1 MKKLNFFIMLSAILL
16 TACGSN
22 SNNEEQKLSAGIR
35 MENMDTTAIP
45 GNDFYQYACGGWMK
59 LNPIPAEYSRYGSFD
74 KLAEDNQKRLQAIF
88 DEVVS
93 KRKELGYGSDAQ
105 KIADFYMVAMDS
117 VRLNNEGFSPIVED
131 LKKVDNI
138 NNASNIA
145 AFMGEMSN
153 VDIFFG
159 MYVDADI
166 KNAKKNLLQTYQ
178 SGIGM
183 GQRDYYLDTT
193 ETITNIRN
201 EYVKHIQKMFEMVGI
216 DTEEAAKNAEVVMNI
231 ETRLAKSHFTQVE
244 LRDPEG
250 NYNKYT
256 YEELLKEYPD
266 FDWNTLFSTMNVKVK
281 EISISQP
288 NAVKEAIAI
297 INDTPIDQIKTYI
310 KWHLI
315 NSASSYL
322 SDDFSAQNFAFF
334 GKIMSGSEE
343 QSPRWKRAVN
353 VVNGSL
359 GMAVGKI
366 YCDKYFHEDAKI
378 RMEKLV
384 ANLLKAY
391 SERINNLDWMSEETK
406 AKAQEKIGTFYVKVG
421 YPNKWIDYSP
431 LEIRKE
437 DSYWSIV
444 KKASKFEVNF
454 MMDKLN
460 RPVDKDEWYMTPQ
473 TVNAYYN
480 PTTNEICFPAGILQY
495 PFFDME
501 ADDAFNYGAIGV
513 VIAHEVTHGFDD
525 QGSQFDKDGNL
536 INWWTDAD
544 KENFKQRTK
553 VMEEYFNGIEV
564 APGLFANGAFTLG
577 ENIADHGGLQ
587 VSFHAFKNA
596 TKENPLEVKDG
607 FTPEQRFF
615 ISYANVWA
623 GNIRDEEVV
632 RRTKVDPHSL
642 GKWRVNGALPHISAW
657 YEAFNITPD
666 NALYL
671 APEKRVSIW

>member
-1 MKKLNFFIMLSAILL
+1 MKKLSVFMLSTLFFA
-16 TACGSN
+16 ACGCSSN
-22 SNNEEQKLSAGIR
+22 EQQLSAGIR
-35 MENMDTTAIP
+35 MENMDTTAVP
-45 GNDFYQYACGGWMK
+45 GNDFYEYACGGWMK
-59 LNPIPAEYSRYGSFD
+59 ANPIPAEYSRYGSFD
-74 KLAEDNQKRLQAIF
+74 KLAEDNQKKLQFIF
-88 DEVVS
+88 NDVINH
-93 KRKELGYGSDAQ
+93 RKELGNGSDAQ
-105 KIADFYMVAMDS
+105 KIADFYTAAMDS
-117 VRLNNEGFSPIVED
+117 VRLNNEGYTPILED
-131 LKKVDNI
+131 LKRIDEIKTPSD
-138 NNASNIA
+138 IA
-145 AFMGEMSN
+145 TYMGEADAI
-153 VDIFFG
+153 DIFFSL
-159 MYVDADI
+159 YVDADI
-166 KNAKKNLLQTYQ
+166 KNAKRNLLQTSQ
-178 SGIGM
+178 SGLGM

-201 EYVKHIQKMFEMVGI
+201 EYVKHIQTMFEMVGS
-216 DTEEAAKNAEVVMNI
+216 TPEEAAKNAECVMNI
-231 ETRLAKSHFTQVE
+231 ENRIANSHFTQVE

-256 YEELLKEYPD
+256 YDELLKQYPN
-266 FDWNTLFSTMNVKVK
+266 FDWDALFSALNVKVK
-281 EISISQP
+281 EINISQP
-288 NAVKEAIAI
+288 KAINEVISI
-297 INDTPIDQIKTYI
+297 INDTPIDQLKTYI

-315 NSASSYL
+315 TAASSYL
-322 SDDFSAQNFAFF
+322 SDELSAQDFAFY

-366 YCDKYFHEDAKI
+366 YCDKYFHEDAKK
-378 RMEKLV
+378 RMERLV
-384 ANLLKAY
+384 DNLLKAY

-406 AKAQEKIGTFYVKVG
+406 AKAQEKISTFYVKVG
-421 YPNKWIDYSP
+421 YPNKWINYSS
-431 LEIRKE
+431 LEINKKE
-437 DSYWSIV
+437 TYWAMV
-444 KKASKFEVNF
+444 KKTSRFQTNY
-454 MMDKLN
+454 MLDKLN
-460 RPVDKDEWYMTPQ
+460 YPVDKDEWYMTPQ

-513 VIAHEVTHGFDD
+513 VIAHEITHGFDD
-525 QGSQFDKDGNL
+525 QGSQFDKEGNL
-536 INWWTDAD
+536 KNWWTESD

-553 VMEEYFNGIEV
+553 VMENYFNAIEV

-596 TKENPLEVKDG
+596 TKDAPLPVIDG

-623 GNIRDEEVV
+623 GNIRDEEIV

-642 GKWRVNGALPHISAW
+642 GRWRVNGALPHINAW
-657 YEAFNITPD
+657 YDAFNITPD
-666 NALYL
+666 NALYI